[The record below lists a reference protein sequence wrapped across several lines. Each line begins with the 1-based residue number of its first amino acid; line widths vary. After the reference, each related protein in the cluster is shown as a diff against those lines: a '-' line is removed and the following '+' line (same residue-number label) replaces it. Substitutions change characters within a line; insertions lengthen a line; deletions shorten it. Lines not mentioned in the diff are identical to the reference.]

1 MSLRAVDLFAGGGG
15 LSLGFQKGGFDV
27 VAAIES
33 WQPAIDVYKAN
44 FPKHPVL
51 QIDLANVAAATKAIK
66 LHTPDL
72 IIGGPPCQ
80 DFSSAGKRDEKQGR
94 AELTVRYAQII
105 AKVKPQ
111 YFLMEN
117 VARAQKSE
125 AFEQALTIFK
135 KSGYGIS
142 IRVLNAAYCGAPQLR
157 KRVIVVGSLQ
167 DGDGFLDDALD
178 GNLSK
183 TPMTLRQYFGAT
195 LDLEHYYRHPRSY
208 ARRGIFSIDEPS
220 PTIRGV
226 NRPMPGGYPGHEGD
240 STKKTSSVRCLTTQ
254 ERALIQT
261 FPKKFKLIGNKTDI
275 EQVIGNAVPVK
286 LAEYIAKCL
295 FTHIENKAVESK
307 RKTKPV
313 SRRATQSNSLQAQG

>member
-1 MSLRAVDLFAGGGG
+1 M
-15 LSLGFQKGGFDV
+15 
-27 VAAIES
+27 
-33 WQPAIDVYKAN
+33 
-44 FPKHPVL
+44 L
-51 QIDLANVAAATKAIK
+51 QIDLANVAIAIQAIN
-66 LHTPDL
+66 LYTPDL

-105 AKVKPQ
+105 AKVKPK

-157 KRVIVVGSLQ
+157 KRVIFVGSLQ
-167 DGDGFLDDALD
+167 DEDGFLDNALD
-178 GNLSK
+178 ANLSK
-183 TPMTLRQYFGAT
+183 TPMTLRQYFGKT
-195 LDLEHYYRHPRSY
+195 LNLEHYYRHPRSY

-240 STKKTSSVRCLTTQ
+240 STKKTSTVRCLTTQ

-261 FPKKFKLIGNKTDI
+261 FPKEFKLVGNKTDI
-275 EQVIGNAVPVK
+275 EQIIGNAVPVK
-286 LAEYIAKCL
+286 LAEYTAKCL
-295 FTHIENKAVESK
+295 FAHIKNKTTESK
-307 RKTKPV
+307 RKTEQISQK
-313 SRRATQSNSLQAQG
+313 ATQSSSLQAQR